1 MKKKKFPKYIQEKFK
16 KAQFK
21 IGDRVK
27 YEFLGDSGW
36 GYITKIQKF
45 NETVSYMVQG
55 NGYSY
60 PCGLQIKE
68 HTSYY
73 AGSIDYEASK
83 NQRDNA
89 TARNTKT
96 KKRNDYKSRKQVS
109 GVSSNPISD
118 TGIGSS
124 SANGIRNGNANNS
137 STNESSKKTTRNNE
151 LEEVIVKQKEF
162 LRRFT

>member
-1 MKKKKFPKYIQEKFK
+1 MKKKKFPKYIQDKFNK
-16 KAQFK
+16 PQFK
-21 IGDRVK
+21 VGDHVK

-36 GYITKIQKF
+36 GYITKIHRYNDKI
-45 NETVSYMVQG
+45 SYMVQG
-55 NGYSY
+55 NKYSY

-83 NQRDNA
+83 NQRHNESTGNA
-89 TARNTKT
+89 KI
-96 KKRNDYKSRKQVS
+96 KKRDDNKSRKR
-109 GVSSNPISD
+109 IS
-118 TGIGSS
+118 GSS
-124 SANGIRNGNANNS
+124 SNSISNQRIDNRTKNDSRTCNANDIRS
-137 STNESSKKTTRNNE
+137 NEKSKKSINNKE

>member
-1 MKKKKFPKYIQEKFK
+1 MKKKKFPKYIQEKFN

-21 IGDRVK
+21 VGDHVK

-36 GYITKIQKF
+36 GYVTKIQKF

-83 NQRDNA
+83 NQKDNA
-89 TARNTKT
+89 TTRNAKT
-96 KKRNDYKSRKQVS
+96 KKRNDYKSRKRVS
-109 GVSSNPISD
+109 GVSSNTISN
-118 TGIGSS
+118 TGFRSS
-124 SANGIRNGNANNS
+124 SANGIGDGNANNC
-137 STNESSKKTTRNNE
+137 STNESGKKTIRNNE